1 LIRQYLSTGFFSNND
16 FLYLGGRT
24 ETERIQHSR
33 HTFKSYRIHSFGCG
47 LQIKQANPF
56 AMQRI
61 PPGIMCDFSLFHLP
75 VIHCSIASQG
85 LANVI
90 DIEWLQTFS
99 YRELQ
104 VLVSGA
110 YSPVDLEDLK
120 QHTHYSGGYFS
131 THPVIQGFWNG
142 RSSVSGKPSRA
153 SCTIRAA
160 VCIFFSGSIA

>member
-1 LIRQYLSTGFFSNND
+1 
-16 FLYLGGRT
+16 
-24 ETERIQHSR
+24 
-33 HTFKSYRIHSFGCG
+33 
-47 LQIKQANPF
+47 
-56 AMQRI
+56 
-61 PPGIMCDFSLFHLP
+61 LP

-104 VLVSGA
+104 VFVSGA
-110 YSPVDLEDLK
+110 YTPVDLEDLK

-160 VCIFFSGSIA
+160 VCIFFLVLSHKNSLPFKNKKNKKYLKEEIETYWESRLK